1 MAPSVTAVVCPKQIL
16 QQSVPEAEPCWC
28 YGSAARLHAGTSHG
42 LFYLSFPLIRFLIK
56 HFSTLFIFL
65 VVPVKVCIRWRQLFP
80 HHPQSRGKRI
90 RKEWGSVQSTRML
103 HCHLHG
109 SLQWLGYT
117 WKQMWQQQSD
127 PAPGQW
133 AALLRQEKAPLVH
146 YGRCYREREQGGH
159 SDTAVPCRSDV
170 FSYPFS

>member
-16 QQSVPEAEPCWC
+16 QQSVPEAERCWC
-28 YGSAARLHAGTSHG
+28 YGSAARLRAGTSHG
-42 LFYLSFPLIRFLIK
+42 LFYLSFPLIKLLIK

-109 SLQWLGYT
+109 MLPVAWLHLEANVAAAKWPGTRAVGCPFETRKGTTGPLWKVLQRARARRT
-117 WKQMWQQQSD
+117 
-127 PAPGQW
+127 QW
-133 AALLRQEKAPLVH
+133 HSCAL
-146 YGRCYREREQGGH
+146 
-159 SDTAVPCRSDV
+159 
-170 FSYPFS
+170 